1 MKGKVILGSIL
12 LGLNFP
18 LTAFGSIYTQISPS
32 APRIEEFNSSGTV
45 EIAQQRYLSY
55 QFVSSR
61 LYSSQSRILSV
72 AREFSGSKV
81 KWKSISVE
89 EINTHRLK
97 LNLYGKVP
105 VGGALVKDSK
115 IRIGLFLQRDSRGSF
130 RFVDYD
136 FRVWGGTFPG
146 KVRKKARKKLEKL
159 PDHFP
164 RFQQEFDRIVA

>member
-12 LGLNFP
+12 LGVTFP
-18 LTAFGSIYTQISPS
+18 LTAFGSVYTQISPS
-32 APRIEEFNSSGTV
+32 VPKIEHFNSSGAV
-45 EIAQQRYLSY
+45 EVAQQGYLSY

-61 LYSSQSRILSV
+61 LYSFQSQILSV

-89 EINTHRLK
+89 EINTNRLK
-97 LNLYGKVP
+97 LNLFGKVP
-105 VGGALVKDSK
+105 VGGPFVKDSK

-146 KVRKKARKKLEKL
+146 KVRKEARKKLKNL
-159 PDHFP
+159 PAHFP